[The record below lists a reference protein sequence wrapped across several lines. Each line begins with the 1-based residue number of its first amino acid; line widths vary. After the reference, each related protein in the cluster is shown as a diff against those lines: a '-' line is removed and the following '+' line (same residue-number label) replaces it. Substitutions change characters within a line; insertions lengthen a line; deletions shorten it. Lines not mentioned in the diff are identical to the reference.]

1 MPTFV
6 DWTGPGIAGYAVP
19 VAGVAPGVKV
29 GDHGTGTP
37 VDPAAGPF
45 EVDGSRLSALA
56 DFVKRRLPGA
66 DPEPVAAEACLYT
79 MTPDEDF
86 VLDRIGNVVVGAG
99 FSGHGFKFGPLIG
112 ELIAGLAL
120 GERTDLPERF
130 SAARGALRS
139 QV

>member
-1 MPTFV
+1 VTAGPWASRLLPDVIGAPAAPALAPTLQVVGYFEPVEPALRDRMPTFV

-29 GDHGTGTP
+29 GDHGIGTP

-66 DPEPVAAEACLYT
+66 DPDPVA
-79 MTPDEDF
+79 
-86 VLDRIGNVVVGAG
+86 
-99 FSGHGFKFGPLIG
+99 
-112 ELIAGLAL
+112 
-120 GERTDLPERF
+120 
-130 SAARGALRS
+130 
-139 QV
+139 